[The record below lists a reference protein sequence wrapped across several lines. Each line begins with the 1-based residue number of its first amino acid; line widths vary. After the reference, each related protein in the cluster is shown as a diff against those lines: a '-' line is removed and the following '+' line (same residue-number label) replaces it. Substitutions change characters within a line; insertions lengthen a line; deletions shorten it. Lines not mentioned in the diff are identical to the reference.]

1 MQSRQLSGHTGR
13 QRPDDQPGNF
23 TPAGD
28 EPVEAGIATTRPERS
43 DFSVPAYRFFGK
55 IYKFV
60 ACLNT
65 SFGMASL
72 EIPGPLQENF
82 SEGAPLSLRA

>member
-1 MQSRQLSGHTGR
+1 M
-13 QRPDDQPGNF
+13 PDSNAPTDHPGNF
-23 TPAGD
+23 TPASD
-28 EPVEAGIATTRPERS
+28 ERAEAGIARTKPERN
-43 DFSVPAYRFFGK
+43 DFTVPAYRFFGK

-65 SFGMASL
+65 SFGMASF

-82 SEGAPLSLRA
+82 NEGVLLSLRV